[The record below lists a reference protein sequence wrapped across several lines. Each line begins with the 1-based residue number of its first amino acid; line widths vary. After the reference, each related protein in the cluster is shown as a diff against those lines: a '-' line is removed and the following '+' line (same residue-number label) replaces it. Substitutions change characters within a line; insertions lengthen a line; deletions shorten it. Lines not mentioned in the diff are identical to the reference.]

1 MELRVLSGLHRG
13 AVMELDADID
23 EITIGARPH
32 SDFDVLLADAGIATQ
47 HCRIRWVAGRLHIEP
62 LEGKVCDA
70 QGRQV
75 SQAVIVERG
84 STYRLGEVWIGFFQE
99 GDPATEAPASPPAAV
114 RESGYPR
121 SKASVIAAALVATLL
136 PVAWFMS
143 MAWGSA
149 PARPSEPTQAGTPAI
164 PRALTA
170 GSSDA
175 QASPANLAEAFTR
188 ALVERDLRDRLD
200 LQFQPTRW
208 EIRGSLDADERQRFE
223 RFLVRFTETHKPT
236 FLIKVS
242 LVTPAE
248 LLPFTVVEVITGKGA
263 AIVTDGGERLLV
275 GDSYQGWKLVSV
287 DAGKVV
293 FSGRQRV
300 EVSL

>member
-1 MELRVLSGLHRG
+1 MELRVISGLHRG
-13 AVMELDADID
+13 AVMELDADIG

-32 SDFDVLLADAGIATQ
+32 SEFDVLLADAGIATQ
-47 HCRIRWVAGRLHIEP
+47 HCRIRLVGGRLQIEP

-70 QGRQV
+70 QGRPLA
-75 SQAVIVERG
+75 QAAFVERG
-84 STYRLGEVWIGFFQE
+84 STYRLGDVWIGFFHE
-99 GDPATEAPASPPAAV
+99 DDPTTEAPLTPPPVVSAT
-114 RESGYPR
+114 RYPR
-121 SKASVIAAALVATLL
+121 SKASIIAVTLVATLL
-136 PVAWFMS
+136 PIAWFMS

-149 PARPSEPTQAGTPAI
+149 SDRPPQNALAGTQT
-164 PRALTA
+164 RETA
-170 GSSDA
+170 PVESRMA
-175 QASPANLAEAFTR
+175 PASPAKLAEEFTK

-248 LLPFTVVEVITGKGA
+248 LLPFGVVEVITGKGA
-263 AIVTDGGERLLV
+263 AIVTDSGERLMV
-275 GDSYQGWKLVSV
+275 GDSLQGWKLLSV
-287 DAGKVV
+287 DSGKVI